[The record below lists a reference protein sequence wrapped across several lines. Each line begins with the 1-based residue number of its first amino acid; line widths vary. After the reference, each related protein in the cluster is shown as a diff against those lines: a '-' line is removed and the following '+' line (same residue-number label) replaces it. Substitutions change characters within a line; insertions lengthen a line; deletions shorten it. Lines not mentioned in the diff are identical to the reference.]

1 MRNNVATLPTTMKK
15 YLFVFSLAVITMPV
29 LLAASDILD
38 NIGNAIRSGNASAI
52 SQYFDAT
59 IDLTILEKESI
70 YSRQQAQMVLQ
81 DFFNKNPVSS
91 FSIIHRGSSA
101 QGSSYGIGKL
111 TAGGQSFRVYYF
123 VKQKGEGYFI
133 QEMRFERQK

>member
-1 MRNNVATLPTTMKK
+1 MKK
-15 YLFVFSLAVITMPV
+15 YLFVFSLAVIAMPV

-111 TAGGQSFRVYYF
+111 TAG
-123 VKQKGEGYFI
+123 
-133 QEMRFERQK
+133 